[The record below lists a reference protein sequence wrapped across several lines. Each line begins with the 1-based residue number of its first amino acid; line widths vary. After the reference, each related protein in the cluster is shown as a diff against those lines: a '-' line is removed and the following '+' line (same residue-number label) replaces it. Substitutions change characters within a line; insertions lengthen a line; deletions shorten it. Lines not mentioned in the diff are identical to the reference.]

1 MVQPSAPSEH
11 VLFGRVPKRAAQVR
25 PTVPIAFPLAEGQ
38 LLQITDVQGKQ
49 VADLVAFNL
58 HDVREYLSTSHTRAI
73 NNSLVLTQGMTLYS
87 NRRNPMLVLLEDT
100 VGRHDILFPACDR
113 RRYLDDY
120 GIPDHPNCKDN
131 FLAALREYGI
141 EEDDIPD
148 PVNWFMNVGIVAKG
162 RFEIREPLSE
172 RNDYVLLRAL
182 MDLVVAVSACP
193 QDQNPCNAFNPT
205 DILVRIYD

>member
-11 VLFGRVPKRAAQVR
+11 ILFGRVPKRAAQVR

-49 VADLVAFNL
+49 VADMVAFNL
-58 HDVREYLSTSHTRAI
+58 HDVREYFSTSHTRAI
-73 NNSLVLTQGMTLYS
+73 NNSLVLTQGMALYS

-120 GIPDHPNCKDN
+120 GIPDHLNCKDN
-131 FLAALREYGI
+131 FLAVLREYGI